1 MYHAG
6 QIIISTD
13 ISEIKQNFFTSEHP
27 LLPCISEVIGA
38 GNTAGQYKQKLKIV
52 NEKLHWQ
59 CI

>member
-38 GNTAGQYKQKLKIV
+38 GNTAGQAETENSK
-52 NEKLHWQ
+52 
-59 CI
+59 